1 MEINFKYK
9 ISQKVF
15 YEGTKY
21 EILSRCYMETKNAK
35 IIKYNLTRSDDY
47 EREFIPNVWEQDLTT
62 LQVIK

>member
-21 EILSRCYMETKNAK
+21 EILSRCYMETSMGTK
-35 IIKYNLTRSDDY
+35 IIKYNLRSGDD
-47 EREFIPNVWEQDLTT
+47 FVPNVWESDIKT

>member
-35 IIKYNLTRSDDY
+35 IIKYNLRAGDD
-47 EREFIPNVWEQDLTT
+47 FIPNVWEGDIKT

>member
-15 YEGTKY
+15 YENEQY
-21 EILSRCYMETKNAK
+21 EILSRHYMETKNAK
-35 IIKYNLTRSDDY
+35 IIKYNLRAGDD
-47 EREFIPNVWEQDLTT
+47 FIPNVWESDIKT

>member
-15 YEGTKY
+15 YENEQY
-21 EILSRCYMETKNAK
+21 EILSRHYMETKNAK
-35 IIKYNLTRSDDY
+35 IIKYNLRAGD
-47 EREFIPNVWEQDLTT
+47 EFIPNVWESDIKT

>member
-1 MEINFKYK
+1 MEIRFKYK

-35 IIKYNLTRSDDY
+35 IIKYNLRAGD
-47 EREFIPNVWEQDLTT
+47 EFIPNVWEDDLRV
-62 LQVIK
+62 LSVIK

>member
-21 EILSRCYMETKNAK
+21 EILSRHYMETKNAK
-35 IIKYNLTRSDDY
+35 IIKYNLRAGD
-47 EREFIPNVWEQDLTT
+47 EFVPNVWESDIKT